1 MFYLLFLASMKD
13 RYDMMSPSSSISS
26 SPETLYYHRL
36 ITDRWR
42 PTTSSRYTTTSFEC
56 QASLLPLRLLQPTL
70 PDSSSIPSFYQNLYS
85 SAAGPA
91 SMPAFPPVNMLSRTV
106 ATPSESDATS
116 SEEHLRPSSLG
127 HNYYGHRFNPHML
140 PRHSTDPKPSSL

>member
-1 MFYLLFLASMKD
+1 MKD

-26 SPETLYYHRL
+26 SPETLL
-36 ITDRWR
+36 
-42 PTTSSRYTTTSFEC
+42 
-56 QASLLPLRLLQPTL
+56 
-70 PDSSSIPSFYQNLYS
+70 SSSHHRQMTPNYLFSLYNNLLRVPSIAPPPPPPPTNAAGFILNPSFYPNLYS

-116 SEEHLRPSSLG
+116 SEEHLRPPSLG
-127 HNYYGHRFNPHML
+127 HNYYGHRYNPYML